1 MALFEEREDNFE
13 AAFAHNE
20 QLRFR
25 ATARRNRLLGAWAA
39 AKLGKVGAEVDR
51 YAHALVLTDIEGGG
65 DTRVF
70 RKLRE
75 DFDMAGVRQSDH
87 QIRRTMDEF
96 LHKAVQDLK
105 SGPCESVSGPRD
117 RNETEI
123 SMAKLTLA
131 PRLRAGEETLFSG
144 WWCDSGA
151 AGGRPDAG
159 ARRVFHCHPRHAARA
174 LRHHQRGGRH
184 RRGCCN
190 MVRRRAC
197 ASRSARC
204 RTSEPRARLR
214 RRGR

>member
-25 ATARRNRLLGAWAA
+25 ATARRNRMLGAWAA
-39 AKLGKVGAEVDR
+39 AKLGKVGADVDR

-96 LHKAVQDLK
+96 LNKAVQDLK
-105 SGPCESVSGPRD
+105 SGR
-117 RNETEI
+117 
-123 SMAKLTLA
+123 
-131 PRLRAGEETLFSG
+131 
-144 WWCDSGA
+144 
-151 AGGRPDAG
+151 
-159 ARRVFHCHPRHAARA
+159 
-174 LRHHQRGGRH
+174 
-184 RRGCCN
+184 
-190 MVRRRAC
+190 
-197 ASRSARC
+197 
-204 RTSEPRARLR
+204 
-214 RRGR
+214 